1 MKSKDICLLALALL
15 AGLVFAAPD
24 SLACRMVDWM
34 DEPGETY
41 YDDGN
46 DCWPPDYSYSGT
58 KNWDLA
64 MGDSFM
70 VWLPGNT
77 QMIFVDHENHSEL
90 DTTIDPH
97 SGSENIVLCAIQD
110 SIFFAGGSVYILC
123 MVCREDSIALKSRIY
138 TPFADYHFAA
148 LEDSFLY
155 TVGGP
160 GGALTCIN
168 VADPE
173 SIFIYRTVEGGGS
186 DRGLEVIDGYVYSA
200 WDWLDYNELTGE
212 SELSYHVSR
221 ADMLN
226 SPTPWVNHYYGPSY
240 SNRSFGASANDGV
253 FVYYVNTE
261 IGSWPDW
268 TIGESDLYVL
278 DTDTSYNFDDK
289 WDGQPAI
296 GIEIVNDHLAAIG
309 FKHGFSILDIDDL
322 SDIHEVAY
330 YMDPDSQFYC
340 THFAMNEDTVIYA
353 VAHPRDDTCRLYMFH
368 VADSVVSSISD
379 PAPHTPLPKA
389 FEISAWPNPFNSAV
403 TISIDDAGVCDT
415 PLRVEIFDVSGRRVS
430 VIGNY
435 DQPVIARRVQPDEAI
450 SYGCEED
457 CFGQSPRND
466 NAGEVV
472 WRPDESLPSGV
483 YLVRASAGGRG
494 DLDPD
499 GPSTSSGTVAT
510 ARIVYLK

>member
-1 MKSKDICLLALALL
+1 MKTKAICLLAVVMIAGALL
-15 AGLVFAAPD
+15 ADCQTTPC

-34 DEPGETY
+34 DAPGETF

-70 VWLPGNT
+70 VWLPGTEYVHIINNL
-77 QMIFVDHENHSEL
+77 E
-90 DTTIDPH
+90 
-97 SGSENIVLCAIQD
+97 QD
-110 SIFFAGGSVYILC
+110 SIEEMYSASVSPWGVKGVQFYQDTIVYFASGMNIRVFKLSNDSLIYIDRLQ
-123 MVCREDSIALKSRIY
+123 EDW
-138 TPFADYHFAA
+138 ADYHFAA

-240 SNRSFGASANDGV
+240 SNRSFGASANDGE

-261 IGSWPDW
+261 IGSWPAW
-268 TIGESDLYVL
+268 EIGESDLYVL

-296 GIEIVNDHLAAIG
+296 GVDIVNEHLAAIG

-322 SDIHEVAY
+322 ADIHEVAY
-330 YMDPDSQFYC
+330 YMDTDSQFYC
-340 THFAMNEDTVIYA
+340 TQFAMKDTVLYA
-353 VAHPRDDTCRLYMFH
+353 VAHPAAGECRLYMFH
-368 VADSVVSSISD
+368 VADSVASSIDENPPSAK
-379 PAPHTPLPKA
+379 PEA
-389 FEISAWPNPFNSAV
+389 FEISAYPNPFNSAV
-403 TISIDDAGVCDT
+403 TIALDIPVGDGSPVPIS
-415 PLRVEIFDVSGRRVS
+415 VEIYDVNGRRVATVTEPVEVPVGVEATVGRLAKDTSTSS
-430 VIGNY
+430 VSVFAPLTKGG
-435 DQPVIARRVQPDEAI
+435 QGG
-450 SYGCEED
+450 SYIW
-457 CFGQSPRND
+457 SP
-466 NAGEVV
+466 A
-472 WRPDESLPSGV
+472 PSLPSGV
-483 YLVRASAGGRG
+483 YLVRARFDRLS
-494 DLDPD
+494 DQ
-499 GPSTSSGTVAT
+499 SGCEMSRRV
-510 ARIVYLK
+510 VYLK

>member
-1 MKSKDICLLALALL
+1 MKPKVFVFLILAFAISAAL
-15 AGLVFAAPD
+15 AAPD
-24 SLACRMVDWM
+24 SLVCRMVDWM
-34 DEPGETY
+34 DAPGETF

-70 VWLPGNT
+70 VWITGG
-77 QMIFVDHENHSEL
+77 L
-90 DTTIDPH
+90 DLLIVNPYEGGSIDTIYKRTSYSNPWRAAV
-97 SGSENIVLCAIQD
+97 IID
-110 SIFFAGGSVYILC
+110 SIVY
-123 MVCREDSIALKSRIY
+123 VVTPEYVHTFYFEDSLRYSSSMLS
-138 TPFADYHFAA
+138 PLSSYHFAA

-186 DRGLEVIDGYVYSA
+186 KRGIEVIDGYVYNA
-200 WDWLDYNELTGE
+200 WSWLTEDEFSGE
-212 SELSYHVSR
+212 SSFSFHTSR

-226 SPTPWVNHYYGPSY
+226 SPTPWVDNYYGPSFTDKF
-240 SNRSFGASANDGV
+240 FGSTANDGE

-296 GIEIVNDHLAAIG
+296 GIDIVNEHLAAIG

-340 THFAMNEDTVIYA
+340 THFAMKDTVLYA
-353 VAHPRDDTCRLYMFH
+353 VAHPAAGGCRLYMFH
-368 VADSVVSSISD
+368 LADSVVSSISD
-379 PAPHTPLPKA
+379 PAPQTALPAA
-389 FEISAWPNPFNSAV
+389 FAISAYPNPFNSAV
-403 TISIDDAGVCDT
+403 TIAIDIPVGDGSPV
-415 PLRVEIFDVSGRRVS
+415 PISVEIYDVNGRRVETVTEPVEVPVGY
-430 VIGNY
+430 VIPDPDRESRGATKNLDSRFHGN
-435 DQPVIARRVQPDEAI
+435 DRTVI
-450 SYGCEED
+450 
-457 CFGQSPRND
+457 
-466 NAGEVV
+466 
-472 WRPDESLPSGV
+472 WRPHESLPSGV
-483 YLVRASAGGRG
+483 YLVRASV
-494 DLDPD
+494 
-499 GPSTSSGTVAT
+499 SGETITKRV
-510 ARIVYLK
+510 VYLK